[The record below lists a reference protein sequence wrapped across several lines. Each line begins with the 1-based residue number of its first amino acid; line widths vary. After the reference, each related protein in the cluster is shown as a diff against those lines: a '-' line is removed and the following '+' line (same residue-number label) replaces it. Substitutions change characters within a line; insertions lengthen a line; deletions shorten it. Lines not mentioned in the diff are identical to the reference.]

1 MIQRLKL
8 QKSGSDDEFEYSS
21 SQKLLTT
28 DRSSN
33 SKSQSTVYEEVQTQV
48 SGLNEKVKGLEDI
61 TNDMHKA
68 IQAQSEEINGL
79 LSELNS
85 FRQAENKRF
94 ELFLQELY
102 LAQQI
107 AEEKN
112 ESQNAIR
119 KMELMHSNN
128 CSEGNFADQHN
139 FHHSTNESSKQ
150 TMLQIPQHTENFPY
164 RNSETRSNDYLPPK
178 HQGSLVE
185 LLSLFL
191 TCLR

>member
-85 FRQAENKRF
+85 FRQAEINDLSYSSRSYISLNK
-94 ELFLQELY
+94 
-102 LAQQI
+102 
-107 AEEKN
+107 
-112 ESQNAIR
+112 
-119 KMELMHSNN
+119 
-128 CSEGNFADQHN
+128 
-139 FHHSTNESSKQ
+139 
-150 TMLQIPQHTENFPY
+150 
-164 RNSETRSNDYLPPK
+164 
-178 HQGSLVE
+178 
-185 LLSLFL
+185 
-191 TCLR
+191 